1 VTIIL
6 QFYKNRM
13 ME

>member
-1 VTIIL
+1 VVTIIL
-6 QFYKNRM
+6 Q